1 MHDELELVR
10 RAQTGDPEAF
20 GGLVRD
26 HWSRLVRLSRSMV
39 GEEAAEDVVQEGLLI
54 CWRKLPR
61 LSRPE
66 AFGAWVTRI
75 VFRRCL
81 RLRDR
86 RRPEIAVE
94 GLPATA
100 PGNPHT
106 AAWVSQLLG
115 ALAPRQ
121 RAVMH
126 LTVVEGQTDHEIARL
141 LGIAASSVRA
151 HRRRARQRLDAMVG
165 GGSDEPGS

>member
-1 MHDELELVR
+1 MHDEMELVR
-10 RAQTGDPEAF
+10 RAQSGDPEAF
-20 GGLVRD
+20 GGLVQA
-26 HWSRLVRLSRSMV
+26 HWTRLVRLSRSMV
-39 GEEAAEDVVQEGLLI
+39 GDEAAEDVVQESLLV

-61 LSRPE
+61 LAKPE

-81 RLRDR
+81 RLR
-86 RRPEIAVE
+86 RRPGPEVPVHE
-94 GLPATA
+94 LPAMA
-100 PGNPHT
+100 PCNPH
-106 AAWVSQLLG
+106 AGVWVSELLG

-126 LTVVEGQTDHEIARL
+126 LTVEGHTDAEIAGL

-151 HRRRARQRLDAMVG
+151 HRRRARGRLKVLLDG
-165 GGSDEPGS
+165 GIREQEA